1 MNRLI
6 PIIIIGSLSLAGTAF
21 AQSVE
26 PPSLSGL
33 GEAITGA
40 VSDALSNTA
49 ADVSGG
55 PGFLDPETGEDD
67 TLDPETGPE
76 TGNDSER
83 RRPLDIS
90 AVGHEDIQGVV
101 LVCKQ
106 LKARGGNPLEGLN
119 VGKKGPTNLAN
130 PVPFVVLPA
139 HGVGNGNRNP
149 SSLGVSGPYNSPLT
163 Y

>member
-1 MNRLI
+1 MKRLL
-6 PIIIIGSLSLAGTAF
+6 PIMLASPMFLGGTAL

-26 PPSLSGL
+26 PPSLQGL

-40 VSDALSNTA
+40 VSDALSTIA
-49 ADVSGG
+49 ADVTGFPNSDFGG
-55 PGFLDPETGEDD
+55 PGFLDPETGNPGGDD
-67 TLDPETGPE
+67 PSDLDPQTGPE

-119 VGKKGPTNLAN
+119 VGTKGPTKNQM
-130 PVPFVVLPA
+130 VCKVV
-139 HGVGNGNRNP
+139 
-149 SSLGVSGPYNSPLT
+149 SK
-163 Y
+163 